1 MDFNKNQIN
10 NRVDYVKIDDN
21 NTNVQGVKPSALLL
35 WVLRLLSIIQIFVIR
50 QSLV

>member
-1 MDFNKNQIN
+1 MDFKQNQIN

-21 NTNVQGVKPSALLL
+21 NTNVQEVKPSALLL